1 MAGLSSSRSQIGRG
15 AGKLE
20 GKSLYKVHIEHNCV
34 IVCPDGTEL
43 AGDIYRP
50 LDAAPCPA
58 LITMLPYHKDAI
70 GGVTSWDANH
80 YFAERGYAT
89 VLVDFRGTGAS
100 GGRPR
105 PLFDPAEAEDGVVAV
120 EWAANQPWCDGTVG
134 MWGVSYG
141 AVVALRTASLDP
153 APLRAVLSV
162 MGLIDPE
169 RDLIHPSGLRGCL
182 GPLGVF
188 GLTTLVQ
195 QLMPPVHRDPAGT
208 WELRWRQRLE
218 AEPYLLEILR
228 LGPGAEEW
236 RCRAI
241 DPTRITVPTFLIGG
255 WRDVDCDSTIR
266 AYEQLKGPKR
276 LLVGPWLHTEPDQ
289 SSFEPVD
296 FLPLALSWWSR
307 WLHPGARENGTRDVA
322 GEPPVELY
330 LEGRGAWCQVPAW
343 PVPGTSPLVVQLG
356 PDQGSTAG
364 SDPALPR
371 QKLLS
376 DATVG
381 AASALGYHQ
390 ARGLAVPSDQNTENG
405 RSLSFTSELLEGA
418 LVICGRPKVTAV
430 VRCGRGAGHTFV
442 AKLLH
447 VAPDG
452 SSSRIT
458 WGARALATH
467 DWDELPENGSF
478 DETVSV
484 EMAPTAYEVPEG
496 HNLRL
501 RLHGGEFPRLWPER
515 TGDVSVFCPIE
526 GVRLELPVTVA
537 LPTGVAMPVP
547 ARTPMSLVLR
557 ADPLYR
563 VARDSV
569 VDQVKV
575 TIGDHIL
582 MRSPDQTATIELN
595 WFATAT
601 VDAERPDGAVVSG
614 RATVHA
620 RTDRGEFRVRADI
633 LISGAAAAIT
643 GEVSLAGVPQV
654 SRRWVT

>member
-1 MAGLSSSRSQIGRG
+1 VVALSSGRPQIGPG
-15 AGKLE
+15 AGNLE
-20 GKSLYKVHIEHNCV
+20 HKDLFEVQIEHNCM

-50 LDAAPCPA
+50 RDTAPCPA

-70 GGVTSWDANH
+70 GGVTSWNANH

-105 PLFDPAEAEDGVVAV
+105 PLFDPAEAEDGAVAV
-120 EWAANQPWCDGTVG
+120 EWAATQPWCDGTVG

-141 AVVALRTASLDP
+141 AVVALRTASLGP

-195 QLMPPVHRDPAGT
+195 QLMPPIHQDPAGD
-208 WELRWRQRLE
+208 WERRWRQRLE

-236 RCRAI
+236 RSRAI
-241 DPTRITVPTFLIGG
+241 DATSISVPTFLIGG

-266 AYEQLKGPKR
+266 AYEQLKGPKK
-276 LLVGPWLHTEPDQ
+276 LLVGPWMHTEPDQ

-307 WLHPGARENGTRDVA
+307 WLHPGGGGTGAREATA
-322 GEPPVELY
+322 EAPVELY

-343 PVPGTSPLVVQLG
+343 PVPGTSPLLMQLG
-356 PDQGSTAG
+356 PDKRCTEGTG
-364 SDPALPR
+364 PALPLL
-371 QKLLS
+371 KLSS

-390 ARGLAVPSDQNTENG
+390 ARGLALPPDQSAENG
-405 RSLSFTSELLEGA
+405 RSLSFTSELLGGA

-430 VRCGRGAGHTFV
+430 VRCGTGAGHTFV

-452 SSSRIT
+452 SSSLIT

-467 DWDELPENGSF
+467 DRNGSAENGLL
-478 DETVSV
+478 DETVPV

-496 HNLRL
+496 HSLRL

-515 TGDVSVFCPIE
+515 TGDVSVLCPVE

-537 LPTGVAMPVP
+537 LPTGTAMPAP
-547 ARTPMSLVLR
+547 ARTPLSLVLR

-563 VARDSV
+563 VSRDAV
-569 VDQVKV
+569 ADQVKV

-582 MRSPDQTATIELN
+582 MRSPDQMATIELN

-601 VDAERPDGAVVSG
+601 VDAERPDAAVVSG

-620 RTDRGEFRVRADI
+620 GTARGEFRVRADI
-633 LISGAAAAIT
+633 LISAAAAAIT